1 MSPWYPLMVTS
12 CISQG
17 FLWLSVQ
24 GHKRAVEKQKDRQ
37 GGFCLF
43 LLQEKNIIRDGGSAA
58 ILPTYTVFTVNTCY
72 TVFTVNTI
80 YTVFTVKTIY
90 TVFTV
95 YTIYTLFNVKTIYTV
110 FTVKTI
116 YTVFT
121 VNTIYTVFTVNT
133 IYTV

>member
-1 MSPWYPLMVTS
+1 MVTS

-58 ILPTYTVFTVNTCY
+58 ILPTYTVFTVYN
-72 TVFTVNTI
+72 
-80 YTVFTVKTIY
+80 
-90 TVFTV
+90 
-95 YTIYTLFNVKTIYTV
+95 IYTLFNVKTIYTV
-110 FTVKTI
+110 SLSKLFTLFSLLTPFSLFSLL
-116 YTVFT
+116 TPFT
-121 VNTIYTVFTVNT
+121 LFSLLTLFTQFKQ
-133 IYTV
+133 